1 MNADPLFH
9 ALDDYL
15 ATVAAQLAPGQRRKL
30 TREVAIGLRKRQQQR
45 INSQKNPSGE
55 SYTPRRRKILRTQ
68 GGVKF
73 LWKDEVRELSNWRTT
88 GRGEQRA
95 ITGY

>member
-45 INSQKNPSGE
+45 INSQK
-55 SYTPRRRKILRTQ
+55 TPAEKAIRRAAVRFCALRA
-68 GGVKF
+68 GLNSCGKM
-73 LWKDEVRELSNWRTT
+73 KCAS
-88 GRGEQRA
+88 
-95 ITGY
+95 